1 MKLIYSDPKTGLS
14 ASMELDEDKKSA
26 LLNRKIGDEIDA
38 SVFGLTGYKVKITGG
53 SDSSGFPLDRSMQGQ
68 LKRKTLRERKKKST
82 GERVY
87 KRVTVRGNM
96 ISTDTNQVSVAIME
110 YGSKPIEEIFPKK
123 ESPPDNKDKEAK

>member
-14 ASMELDEDKKSA
+14 ASMELDDDRKAA

-38 SVFGLTGYKVKITGG
+38 SIFGLTGYKVRITGG
-53 SDSSGFPLDRSMQGQ
+53 SDSSGFPLEPSMQGQ

-82 GERVY
+82 GERVL

-96 ISTDTNQVSVAIME
+96 ISSDTSQVSVVITE
-110 YGSKPIEEIFPKK
+110 YGSKPVEEIFPKK
-123 ESPPDNKDKEAK
+123 EKKEEASKEAK

>member
-14 ASMELDEDKKSA
+14 ASMELDDDRKAA

-53 SDSSGFPLDRSMQGQ
+53 SDSSGFPLEPSMQGQ

-96 ISTDTNQVSVAIME
+96 ISSDTNQVSVAIIE
-110 YGSKPIEEIFPKK
+110 YGSKPVEEIFPKK
-123 ESPPDNKDKEAK
+123 EKKEEAGKEAK

>member
-1 MKLIYSDPKTGLS
+1 MKLIYSDPKTGMS
-14 ASMELDEDKKSA
+14 ASMELDDDRKAA
-26 LLNRKIGDEIDA
+26 LLNRRIGEEIDA

-82 GERVY
+82 GEMVY
-87 KRVTVRGNM
+87 KRVTVRGNT
-96 ISTDTNQVSVAIME
+96 ISSDTNQMSVVIIE

-123 ESPPDNKDKEAK
+123 EKKEADAGKDDK

>member
-14 ASMELDEDKKSA
+14 ASMELDDDRKAA

-38 SVFGLTGYKVKITGG
+38 SIFGLTGYKVRITGG
-53 SDSSGFPLDRSMQGQ
+53 SDSSGFPLEPSMQGQ

-82 GERVY
+82 GERVL

-96 ISTDTNQVSVAIME
+96 ISSDTSQVSVAITE
-110 YGSKPIEEIFPKK
+110 YGSKPVEEIFPKK
-123 ESPPDNKDKEAK
+123 EKNEEASKEAK